1 MGTVVK
7 HVKPLK
13 WFRPW
18 MGILLGSVWKWP
30 ARPSEVRVWEEADSS
45 EDYVEGEGFAL
56 IKWDTRTLPGG
67 MAGLLLLMP
76 VFTFSHLFTAT
87 V

>member
-13 WFRPW
+13 WFRPSV
-18 MGILLGSVWKWP
+18 GILLGSVWKWP
-30 ARPSEVRVWEEADSS
+30 ACPSEVRGRQEADSS
-45 EDYVEGEGFAL
+45 EDYVEGGGFAL
-56 IKWDTRTLPGG
+56 IKWDTWTLPGG

-76 VFTFSHLFTAT
+76 VFTFSLLFTAT
-87 V
+87 I